1 MKRIGQ
7 WLKKEPMLT
16 VSVAAALLSLFLTPP
31 SAALVKEID
40 WRTLGTLFMMLTVLE
55 GFKQENIFAP
65 VLRLAGKLG
74 TLTGLGLFLVFA
86 VFFSSMFVTND
97 VSLIIFVPLTI
108 LLFRAAGRE
117 SFILPLLAMEN
128 IAAVRGSLLTPF
140 GSPQNLFIFGRSGVS
155 PWRFMAY
162 MFPLW
167 ILSGALLAGFV
178 LFLFR
183 KNLREKAALGPETF
197 AEGSG
202 GGKGKKA
209 VLLCLFALVIATI
222 VSRTPWWYVA
232 VGIVLL
238 AVLIADRRLLLKT
251 DYPSWLYAVTMGA
264 TTVWERWN
272 GMYPDGTFAD
282 KGMNSFNHYAYGSVF
297 SWMFRRLAG
306 IAPVESAPGYAAVRF
321 APAPDERIPWVK
333 ASLETDRG
341 TVASSYQKT
350 ETGWRFRFTVPAGSV
365 ATAELFGRT
374 YPLHTGDNVI
384 EAAP

>member
-65 VLRLAGKLG
+65 VLRLAGKIG

-251 DYPSWLYAVTMGA
+251 DYVLLL
-264 TTVWERWN
+264 
-272 GMYPDGTFAD
+272 TFLC
-282 KGMNSFNHYAYGSVF
+282 FFVF
-297 SWMFRRLAG
+297 SSSVAANEHTAAFLRKAVAGREYLVSILISQVISNVPAAIVLYPFSQNTGALLYGLDSAGLCTLIGSLASVINYRIYVREYPKNG
-306 IAPVESAPGYAAVRF
+306 LKFIKVFTLVSLAFFAFVALPGYF
-321 APAPDERIPWVK
+321 ISK
-333 ASLETDRG
+333 
-341 TVASSYQKT
+341 
-350 ETGWRFRFTVPAGSV
+350 
-365 ATAELFGRT
+365 ATAL
-374 YPLHTGDNVI
+374 
-384 EAAP
+384 

>member
-1 MKRIGQ
+1 
-7 WLKKEPMLT
+7 MLT

-65 VLRLAGKLG
+65 VLRLAGKIG

-251 DYPSWLYAVTMGA
+251 DYVLLL
-264 TTVWERWN
+264 
-272 GMYPDGTFAD
+272 TFLC
-282 KGMNSFNHYAYGSVF
+282 FFVF
-297 SWMFRRLAG
+297 SSSVAANEHTAAFLRKAVAGREYLVSILISQVISNVPAAIVLYPFSQNTGALLYGLDSAGLCTLIGSLASVINYRIYVREYPKNG
-306 IAPVESAPGYAAVRF
+306 LKFIKVFTLVSLAFFAFVALPGYF
-321 APAPDERIPWVK
+321 ISK
-333 ASLETDRG
+333 
-341 TVASSYQKT
+341 
-350 ETGWRFRFTVPAGSV
+350 
-365 ATAELFGRT
+365 ATAL
-374 YPLHTGDNVI
+374 
-384 EAAP
+384 

>member
-1 MKRIGQ
+1 MNRIGQ

-65 VLRLAGKLG
+65 VLRLAGKIG

-183 KNLREKAALGPETF
+183 KNLREKAALGQEAF

-222 VSRTPWWYVA
+222 VSRTPWWYAA
-232 VGIVLL
+232 VGIMLL
-238 AVLIADRRLLLKT
+238 AVLIADKKLLLKT
-251 DYPSWLYAVTMGA
+251 DYVLLLTFLCFFVFSSSVAANEHTAAFLRKAVAGREYLVSILISQVISNVPAAIVLYPFSQNTGALLYGLDSAGLCTLIGSLASVINYRIYVREYPKNGLKFIKVFTLVSLAFFAFVALPGYFISKA
-264 TTVWERWN
+264 TT
-272 GMYPDGTFAD
+272 
-282 KGMNSFNHYAYGSVF
+282 
-297 SWMFRRLAG
+297 L
-306 IAPVESAPGYAAVRF
+306 
-321 APAPDERIPWVK
+321 
-333 ASLETDRG
+333 
-341 TVASSYQKT
+341 
-350 ETGWRFRFTVPAGSV
+350 
-365 ATAELFGRT
+365 
-374 YPLHTGDNVI
+374 
-384 EAAP
+384 